1 MNTLRAL
8 IAAASLLLATSAS
21 AQVGFTF
28 AGRLGVSIPY
38 GDAYRTATGAAVA
51 EAGNTTAS
59 MPFQLD
65 VGVRLAQRYFVGA
78 YGQYRYGL
86 LKSGAC
92 PSGLS
97 CSETGARAG
106 AECIYSF
113 TTHSAGI
120 GASPRAGGRSLNCNW
135 AWMPG

>member
-38 GDAYRTATGAAVA
+38 GDPYRTATGAAVA

-59 MPFQLD
+59 MPFQL
-65 VGVRLAQRYFVGA
+65 R
-78 YGQYRYGL
+78 
-86 LKSGAC
+86 
-92 PSGLS
+92 
-97 CSETGARAG
+97 
-106 AECIYSF
+106 
-113 TTHSAGI
+113 
-120 GASPRAGGRSLNCNW
+120 
-135 AWMPG
+135 